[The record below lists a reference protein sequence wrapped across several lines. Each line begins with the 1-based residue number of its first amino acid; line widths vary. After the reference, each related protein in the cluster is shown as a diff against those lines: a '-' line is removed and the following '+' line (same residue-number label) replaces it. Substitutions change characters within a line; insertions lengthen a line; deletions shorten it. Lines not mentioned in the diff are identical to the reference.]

1 VGSPASGSQSSPAR
15 NQRRAAGTATLL
27 VLIIGFSIQ
36 TGSAIAVRVIAS
48 VGIVEAL
55 WLRTAIAAVL
65 LLVVRPRSLRLPKGR
80 DRASIVAL
88 ILALLAMNL
97 SFYGAISQASV
108 GIVVAVEFLGPLA
121 VAVIG
126 TRRPVDLI
134 WVVLAGGGVAL
145 LAGPSSSVSGLG
157 LALSLI
163 AAVSWAA
170 YLLLAKRA
178 VRNMDPLTV
187 TTLMLVGSTLVLTP
201 VLLIDG
207 LRIAGHSSALALGGL
222 VALLSSAF
230 PYFLEMV
237 ALRMVRASLY
247 GVLLS
252 IEPAI
257 AALAGWVVLSQR
269 LSVIEIVAMVA
280 VMAAAAGASW
290 TAGAPAL
297 EAPSG

>member
-1 VGSPASGSQSSPAR
+1 VIPPSPRPPTPAR
-15 NQRRAAGTATLL
+15 DQRRAAGTATLL
-27 VLIIGFSIQ
+27 VLVIGFSIQ

-55 WLRTAIAAVL
+55 WLRTAVAAIL
-65 LLVVRPRSLRLPKGR
+65 LLIVRPRSLRLPKGR
-80 DRASIVAL
+80 DRISIAAV
-88 ILALLAMNL
+88 IVALLAMNL
-97 SFYGAISQASV
+97 SFYGAITHASV
-108 GIVVAVEFLGPLA
+108 GIVVAIEFLGPLA
-121 VAVIG
+121 IAVIG
-126 TRRPVDLI
+126 TRRAIDLI
-134 WVVLAGGGVAL
+134 WIVLAGGGVAL

-157 LALSLI
+157 LALSLV
-163 AAVSWAA
+163 AAASWAA

-178 VRNMDPLTV
+178 VSNMDPLAV
-187 TTLMLVGSTLVLTP
+187 TTLMLVGSSLLLTP

-207 LRIAGHSSALALGGL
+207 FQITGHSSALALGAL

-257 AALAGWVVLSQR
+257 AALAGWIILSQD
-269 LSVIEIVAMVA
+269 LSVIEITAMVA

-297 EAPSG
+297 ETPSG

>member
-1 VGSPASGSQSSPAR
+1 VASLAARSPSPPVR
-15 NQRRAAGTATLL
+15 NQRRTAGTATLL
-27 VLIIGFSIQ
+27 VLVIGFSIQ
-36 TGSAIAVRVIAS
+36 TGSAVAVRVIAS

-55 WLRTAIAAVL
+55 WLRTAIAAVV
-65 LLVVRPRSLRLPKGR
+65 LLVVRPRSLRFPKGH
-80 DRASIVAL
+80 DRASIGAL
-88 ILALLAMNL
+88 IVALLAMNL
-97 SFYGAISQASV
+97 SFYGAISHASV

-126 TRRPVDLI
+126 TRRPVDVI
-134 WVVLAGGGVAL
+134 WIVLAGGGVAL

-157 LALSLI
+157 LALSLV
-163 AAVSWAA
+163 AAASWAA

-178 VRNMDPLTV
+178 VRGMDPLTV
-187 TTLMLVGSTLVLTP
+187 TTLMLVGSTILLTP
-201 VLLIDG
+201 VLLVRG
-207 LRIAGHSSALALGGL
+207 FQTTGHSSALALAGL
-222 VALLSSAF
+222 VAVLSSAF

-257 AALAGWVVLSQR
+257 AALAGWVILSQR
-269 LSVIEIVAMVA
+269 LSVIEILAMVA